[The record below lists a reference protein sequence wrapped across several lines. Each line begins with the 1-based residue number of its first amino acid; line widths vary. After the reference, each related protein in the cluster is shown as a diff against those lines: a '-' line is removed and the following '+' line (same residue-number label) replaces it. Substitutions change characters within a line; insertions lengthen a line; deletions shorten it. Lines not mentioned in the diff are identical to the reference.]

1 MESRT
6 TLRFFDKVQQS
17 RQAMREEETRSQLKV
32 IEENQRAAYLV
43 RLFQQGEFSKVRKLA
58 AVS

>member
-1 MESRT
+1 MESST
-6 TLRFFDKVQQS
+6 ALRFFDRVQQS
-17 RQAMREEETRSQLKV
+17 RQAMREEETRALLKI
-32 IEENQRAAYLV
+32 IEENQRAAFLV